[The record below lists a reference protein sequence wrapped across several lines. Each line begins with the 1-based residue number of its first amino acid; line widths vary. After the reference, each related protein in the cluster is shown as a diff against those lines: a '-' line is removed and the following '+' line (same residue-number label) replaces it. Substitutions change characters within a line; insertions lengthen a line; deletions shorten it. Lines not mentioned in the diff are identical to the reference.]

1 MYHDVS
7 WSTVG
12 WIDWIYHN
20 LYDDVQIYIYTPYTV
35 YIISIYIYIC
45 IYNMYVLLRTDISW
59 YVYSYNMD
67 KSTNT
72 DLAMAH
78 HGAFLTASAVPATFT
93 SGWIETGFVPLEN
106 RGKYW
111 KSLETMRKILEITGN
126 YGKIW
131 EIHWKIWENMGN
143 SLENLGKYGTFIGK
157 SGKIWETLRRSW
169 EDHAKLMGKSS
180 RNLLMYCSWLLK
192 LSVFSR

>member
-1 MYHDVS
+1 
-7 WSTVG
+7 
-12 WIDWIYHN
+12 
-20 LYDDVQIYIYTPYTV
+20 
-35 YIISIYIYIC
+35 
-45 IYNMYVLLRTDISW
+45 MYVLLRTDISW

-111 KSLETMRKILEITGN
+111 KSLETMGKYWKSLETMGKYGKFIGKS
-126 YGKIW
+126 GKIW
-131 EIHWKIWENMGN
+131 EIHWKIWENMGH
-143 SLENLGKYGTFIGK
+143 SLENLGKYGK
-157 SGKIWETLRRSW
+157 LSEDHGKIMPNSW
-169 EDHAKLMGKSS
+169 ENHLEIFWCIAVGYWNSACFRGKSS
-180 RNLLMYCSWLLK
+180 PAASCSRNHNPWVPPWLLGK
-192 LSVFSR
+192 YL